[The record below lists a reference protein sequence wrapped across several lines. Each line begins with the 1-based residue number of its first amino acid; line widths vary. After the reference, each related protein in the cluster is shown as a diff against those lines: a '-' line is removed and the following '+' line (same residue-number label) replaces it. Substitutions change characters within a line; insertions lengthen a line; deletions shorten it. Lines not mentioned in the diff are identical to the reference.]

1 MPPLP
6 VPEAQQG
13 QGIARDD
20 AAHGQQRQVQGAC
33 APVQAGAFE
42 TDQQRCQAAAVA
54 HGSDQGQSLF
64 LLQPPDPR
72 ARGAVGRGVLIFVL
86 KGEQQ
91 DTHQ

>member
-6 VPEAQQG
+6 VPEAQEG
-13 QGIARDD
+13 QGIAR
-20 AAHGQQRQVQGAC
+20 AAHGQQGQIQGAC
-33 APVQAGAFE
+33 ALVQARALE
-42 TDQQRCQAAAVA
+42 ADQQRGQAASVT
-54 HGSDQGQSLF
+54 HGSDQGQGLF

-72 ARGAVGRGVLIFVL
+72 ARGAGGRGVLIFVL